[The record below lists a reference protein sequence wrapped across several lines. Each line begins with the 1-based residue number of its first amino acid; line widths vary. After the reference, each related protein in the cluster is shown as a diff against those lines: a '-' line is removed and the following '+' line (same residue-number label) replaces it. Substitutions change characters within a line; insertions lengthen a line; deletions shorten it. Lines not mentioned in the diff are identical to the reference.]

1 MKTNG
6 INSNQNN
13 PQFSAL
19 KKIRCQKLYDRYI
32 SCNFYE
38 CRVISELKDLA
49 SRHDFFKKNNV
60 NAMVTVERYYGTN
73 VELKYKPVAKTL
85 ADSIKNFF
93 KSYKRFVMKDTHS
106 CPDDSSFLVSKRLR
120 NMTNE
125 KDFFT
130 V

>member
-13 PQFSAL
+13 PQFNAL
-19 KKIRCQKLYDRYI
+19 KKIRCQKYFGQYFPC
-32 SCNFYE
+32 SHYE
-38 CRVISELKDLA
+38 CRVIRELKDVA
-49 SRHDFFKKNNV
+49 SRHDFFKKNDV
-60 NAMVTVERYYGTN
+60 NAKVTVERYYGTK
-73 VELKYKPVAKTL
+73 VELKYKPVAKTI

-93 KSYKRFVMKDTHS
+93 KPYKRFVMKDTHS

-125 KDFFT
+125 KDFFA

>member
-19 KKIRCQKLYDRYI
+19 KKIRGQKYFGQYFPC
-32 SCNFYE
+32 SHYE
-38 CRVISELKDLA
+38 WRVIRELKDLA

-60 NAMVTVERYYGTN
+60 NAKVTVEKYDGTR
-73 VELKYKPVAKTL
+73 VELKYKPVAKTI

-93 KSYKRFVMKDTHS
+93 KPYKRFVMKDTHS
-106 CPDDSSFLVSKRLR
+106 CPDDSSFFVSKRLR

-125 KDFFT
+125 TDFFT

>member
-13 PQFSAL
+13 PQFNAL
-19 KKIRCQKLYDRYI
+19 KKIRCQKYFGQYFPC
-32 SCNFYE
+32 SHYE
-38 CRVISELKDLA
+38 CRVIRELKDVA
-49 SRHDFFKKNNV
+49 SRHDFFKKNDV
-60 NAMVTVERYYGTN
+60 NAEVTVERYYGTK
-73 VELKYKPVAKTL
+73 VELKYKPVAKTI

-93 KSYKRFVMKDTHS
+93 KPYKRFVMKDTHS

-125 KDFFT
+125 KDFFA

>member
-19 KKIRCQKLYDRYI
+19 KKIRCQKYFGQYFPC
-32 SCNFYE
+32 SHYE
-38 CRVISELKDLA
+38 CRVIRELKDLA

-60 NAMVTVERYYGTN
+60 NAKVTVEKYDGTR
-73 VELKYKPVAKTL
+73 VELKYKPVAKTI

-93 KSYKRFVMKDTHS
+93 KPYKRFVMKDTHS
-106 CPDDSSFLVSKRLR
+106 CPDDSSFFVSKRLR

>member
-13 PQFSAL
+13 PQFNAL
-19 KKIRCQKLYDRYI
+19 KKIRCQKYFGQYFPC
-32 SCNFYE
+32 SHYE
-38 CRVISELKDLA
+38 CRVIRELKDVA
-49 SRHDFFKKNNV
+49 SRHDFFKKNDV
-60 NAMVTVERYYGTN
+60 NAKVTVERYYGTK
-73 VELKYKPVAKTL
+73 VELKYKPVAKTI
-85 ADSIKNFF
+85 ADSMKNFF
-93 KSYKRFVMKDTHS
+93 KPYKRFVMKDTHS

-125 KDFFT
+125 KDFFA